1 LQNIGVVALPRRGKP
16 RLYSECHVVTFGLLA
31 PDFCTLH
38 AQPLIVQDK
47 ACYPCIPCVP
57 GVRAMFNSETGESE
71 VVETWQRFVQ
81 GLLGVLFLIGAG
93 IMAHYYAPPET
104 AGLEQQVHQLTRE
117 VADMQR
123 DQSFSAATVDDARES
138 VAYIYGIYHVSG
150 RPQSFRAR
158 VAGTGFVVATG
169 LLATNRHVAEPWFGD
184 REIAV
189 ELRRGGLP
197 VLEKLEAYFPGSPM
211 PVRLETAAVSEH
223 GDLAVLRMEATAFTK
238 KLRPL
243 TLSRTVPHVGES
255 VSVLAYPMGVT
266 GMVAKSPALV
276 YERLSSHPDN
286 ADTAGELAAL
296 SLIRPSATFGHIGD
310 VSGDKLIYDAPTA
323 RGGSGGPVLNL
334 RGEVVGI
341 NSAYIDG
348 FSGGT
353 LGITAAE
360 LGPLLEVAKRVALET
375 AAIAPLRP

>member
-1 LQNIGVVALPRRGKP
+1 MFDTENQVEPVTEMWPRVVQTLLGVVAL
-16 RLYSECHVVTFGLLA
+16 V
-31 PDFCTLH
+31 
-38 AQPLIVQDK
+38 
-47 ACYPCIPCVP
+47 
-57 GVRAMFNSETGESE
+57 
-71 VVETWQRFVQ
+71 
-81 GLLGVLFLIGAG
+81 GALV
-93 IMAHYYAPPET
+93 IAHYYAPGPSET
-104 AGLEQQVHQLTRE
+104 ASLQDQVHQLTQQ
-117 VADMQR
+117 VDDLQNQ
-123 DQSFSAATVDDARES
+123 QSFSAASVNDARES

-150 RPQSFRAR
+150 KGHFRAR
-158 VAGTGFVVATG
+158 VAGTGFVVAPG
-169 LLATNRHVAEPWFGD
+169 LMATNRHVAQPWYGD
-184 REIAV
+184 REV
-189 ELRRGGLP
+189 EAALHGGETP
-197 VLEKLEAYFPGSPM
+197 VLEKLVAYFPGSPT
-211 PVRLETAAVSEH
+211 PVVLQPVVLAKH
-223 GDLAVLRMEATAFTK
+223 GDLAVLQMETTAFTA

-243 TLSRTVPHVGES
+243 ALSSKPPRVGES

-353 LGITAAE
+353 LGITSGELLPLIDTAKKTVEPAHAA
-360 LGPLLEVAKRVALET
+360 
-375 AAIAPLRP
+375 AP

>member
-1 LQNIGVVALPRRGKP
+1 MFETENQIEPVIEMWPRVVQ
-16 RLYSECHVVTFGLLA
+16 T
-31 PDFCTLH
+31 
-38 AQPLIVQDK
+38 
-47 ACYPCIPCVP
+47 
-57 GVRAMFNSETGESE
+57 
-71 VVETWQRFVQ
+71 
-81 GLLGVLFLIGAG
+81 LLGVLALVGALL
-93 IMAHYYAPPET
+93 MAHYYAPGPSET
-104 AGLEQQVHQLTRE
+104 ASLQDQVHQLTQQVE
-117 VADMQR
+117 DLESQ
-123 DQSFSAATVDDARES
+123 QSFPAAAVNDARES

-150 RPQSFRAR
+150 KDHFRAR
-158 VAGTGFVVATG
+158 VAGTGFVVGPG
-169 LLATNRHVAEPWFGD
+169 LMATNRHVAQPWYGD
-184 REIAV
+184 REV
-189 ELRRGGLP
+189 EAALHGETP
-197 VLEKLEAYFPGSPM
+197 VLEKLVAYFPGSPT
-211 PVRLETAAVSEH
+211 PVVLQPVVLAQH
-223 GDLAVLRMEATAFTK
+223 GDLAVLQMETTAFTA

-243 TLSRTVPHVGES
+243 ALSAKPPHVGES

-323 RGGSGGPVLNL
+323 RGGSGGPVLNQ

-353 LGITAAE
+353 LGITSGD
-360 LGPLLEVAKRVALET
+360 LLPLIDSAKKSVEPARGT
-375 AAIAPLRP
+375 KP